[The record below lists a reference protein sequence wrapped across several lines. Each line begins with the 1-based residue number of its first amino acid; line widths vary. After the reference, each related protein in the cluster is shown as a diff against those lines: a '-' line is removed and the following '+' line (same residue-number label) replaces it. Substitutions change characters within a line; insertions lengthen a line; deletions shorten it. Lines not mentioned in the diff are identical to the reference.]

1 MLSLPI
7 LEGQVRTDLQA
18 PEGVCFRAFEHGGKL
33 YLIAGSGGQPLQ
45 QAAITGLGLSGT
57 FEVLGEN
64 RSIPAVRGTLKD
76 HFEPYTA
83 HVYIGPATA
92 GKKQ

>member
-1 MLSLPI
+1 
-7 LEGQVRTDLQA
+7 
-18 PEGVCFRAFEHGGKL
+18 
-33 YLIAGSGGQPLQ
+33 
-45 QAAITGLGLSGT
+45 
-57 FEVLGEN
+57 VLGEN